1 MRYLTMLAFV
11 LLLLPCLLQAGEI
24 AGRVVSI
31 SDGDTFTLL
40 TNNKK
45 QVKVRL
51 AEIDTPESKQ
61 PYGNKA
67 KQELATLIF
76 DKTVTVN
83 VKTTDKYGRT
93 VGRVYVGN
101 TDVCAD
107 MVSRGAAWVY
117 RQYASDAHLFVLEK
131 QAQANQMG
139 LWSLP
144 ESQRMAPW
152 QWRHANR
159 TSTNDA
165 TKSTDAQQT
174 NTNKNDARCAK
185 KSTCKQMNTCEE
197 ATFYLEQCG
206 ISSLDRDDDGVPC
219 ESLCR

>member
-1 MRYLTMLAFV
+1 MRHRLFFALA
-11 LLLLPCLLQAGEI
+11 LLLLPCLLQAGELT
-24 AGRVVSI
+24 GHVVAI

-40 TNNKK
+40 TNNQK
-45 QVKVRL
+45 QIKIRL

-61 PYGNKA
+61 PYGSKA
-67 KQELATLIF
+67 KQVLASLIF
-76 DKTVTVN
+76 DKIVN
-83 VKTTDKYGRT
+83 VNAKTIDKYGRT
-93 VGRVYVGN
+93 VGRVYVGK
-101 TDVCAD
+101 TDVNAE
-107 MVSRGAAWVY
+107 MVRQGAAWVY
-117 RQYASDAHLFVLEK
+117 RQYASDQNLFALEK
-131 QAQANQMG
+131 EAQANKAG

-144 ESQRMAPW
+144 EAQRMAPW

-159 TSTNDA
+159 TSPNDE
-165 TKSTDAQQT
+165 TKSTPAQQT

-185 KSTCKQMNTCEE
+185 KSTCKQMTTCEE

>member
-1 MRYLTMLAFV
+1 MRYIPKLTLV

-24 AGRVVSI
+24 TGRVVAI

-40 TNNKK
+40 ANNKK
-45 QVKVRL
+45 EVKIRL
-51 AEIDTPESKQ
+51 AEVDTPERKQ

-67 KQELATLIF
+67 KQELASLIF
-76 DKTVTVN
+76 DKTVTVKA
-83 VKTTDKYGRT
+83 KTIDKYGRT
-93 VGRVYVGN
+93 VGRVYAGN
-101 TDVCAD
+101 TDVCAE

-117 RQYASDAHLFVLEK
+117 RQYASDSHLFALEK
-131 QAQANQMG
+131 QAQINKTG

-159 TSTNDA
+159 TSKNDE
-165 TKSTDAQQT
+165 TKSTDAKQT
-174 NTNKNDARCAK
+174 NTNKSDTRCAK
-185 KSTCKQMNTCEE
+185 KSTCKQMNTCAE